1 MPGLGRAGPAPG
13 EHVKYG
19 LIAGNGRFPILALE
33 SARKL
38 GHEVVVVGIKEEASP
53 EIEPLAT
60 RCYWISLGELG
71 RLIEILKQEGIEEV
85 VMAGQVKHA
94 QIFSSIR
101 PDWRLVKLLASLAS
115 KNTDSLIGG
124 VAKLLEAEG
133 IRLRDSTA
141 LLKPLVAGDGALTR
155 RTPTSEEEAD
165 IAYGRRVASALAG
178 FDIGQSVAICD
189 RACVAVEAME
199 GTDAMLRRA
208 AGLVNGKPLRL
219 VKVSRRRKHLLFDVP
234 VAGPGTIAVMRE
246 TGTTALAVDAGRTL
260 LIDRAEMLAAADAA
274 GITVAGYPPEEGP
287 KTA

>member
-1 MPGLGRAGPAPG
+1 MPLACPDGPM
-13 EHVKYG
+13 KYA

-38 GHEVVVVGIKEEASP
+38 GHEVVAVGIKEEASP
-53 EIEPLAT
+53 DIEPLAS
-60 RCYWISLGELG
+60 RCYWISLGELS
-71 RLIEILKQEGIEEV
+71 RLIDILKREGISEV

-101 PDWRLVKLLASLAS
+101 PDWRLIKLLASLGS

-124 VAKLLEAEG
+124 VAKVLEQEG
-133 IRLRDSTA
+133 IRLADSTL
-141 LLKPLVAGDGALTR
+141 LLKPLLAGLGPLTR
-155 RTPTSEEEAD
+155 RKPSPEEEAD
-165 IAYGRRVASALAG
+165 IGYGRRVAGVLAD
-178 FDIGQSVAICD
+178 FDIGQSVAISE

-208 AGLVNGKPLRL
+208 ASLVNGRPLRL

-234 VAGPGTIAVMRE
+234 VAGPETITVMQE

-260 LIDRAEMLAAADAA
+260 LIDRDEMRAAADRA
-274 GITVAGYPPEEGP
+274 GIAIAGYEPEESQEI
-287 KTA
+287 T

>member
-1 MPGLGRAGPAPG
+1 M
-13 EHVKYG
+13 KYA

-38 GHEVVVVGIKEEASP
+38 GHEVVAVGIKEEASP
-53 EIEPLAT
+53 QIESLAS
-60 RCYWISLGELG
+60 RCYWISLGELS

-85 VMAGQVKHA
+85 ILAGQVKHA

-101 PDWRLVKLLASLAS
+101 PDWRLVKLLASLTTR
-115 KNTDSLIGG
+115 NTDSLIGG

-133 IRLRDSTA
+133 IRLGDSTS
-141 LLKPLVAGDGALTR
+141 LLKPLVAAQGPLAR
-155 RTPTSEEEAD
+155 RKPSSEEEAD
-165 IAYGRRVASALAG
+165 IAYGRRVAGALAG

-208 AGLVNGKPLRL
+208 AGLVNGRPLRL

-260 LIDRAEMLAAADAA
+260 LIDRAEMLAAADQA
-274 GITVAGYPPEEGP
+274 GVAVAGYPPEE
-287 KTA
+287 